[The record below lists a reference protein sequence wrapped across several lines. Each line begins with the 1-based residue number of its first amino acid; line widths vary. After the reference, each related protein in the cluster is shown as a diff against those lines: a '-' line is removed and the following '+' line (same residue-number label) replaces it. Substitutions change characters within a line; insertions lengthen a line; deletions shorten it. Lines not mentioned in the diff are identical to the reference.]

1 MYKILAD
8 ENIPYAEAAFSN
20 FGTVQLIA
28 GREINNEIVRPYDI
42 LIVRSVTKVNEQL
55 LEGSNVKFV
64 GTTTIGLDHID
75 TGYLKKKNISYANA
89 PGCNADSVAE
99 YIFAGLYKIASETRL
114 SIEKCS
120 LGIIGY
126 GNIGSRVGRIADA
139 LGMKLYINDPP
150 LQRTKGNSPFCTYD
164 EALSADII
172 TYHVPLNIG
181 GPDNTFHMLSS
192 SQLNSF
198 GSEKIILN
206 ASRGKVVANEDL
218 KEFLINRGN
227 KVILDVWE
235 SEPAIDE
242 DLLKL
247 VLIGTPHIAGYSYEG
262 KVNGTVMIFKSL
274 NRFLKANK
282 IWQPAMPEVKDAVI
296 NYPES
301 ESTEQSL
308 HTLISRIYDINADDE
323 KLRQITDQKEAGS
336 YFDRLRKKYPIR
348 REFSNYTVKISR
360 KLEKE
365 IKILKALRFNISEY

>member
-8 ENIPYAEAAFSN
+8 ENIPFAEAAFSN
-20 FGTVQLIA
+20 FGTVRLLS
-28 GREINNEIVRPYDI
+28 GREFTNEIVRPYDI
-42 LIVRSVTKVNEQL
+42 LIVRSVTKVNEHL

-75 TGYLKKKNISYANA
+75 TGYLKKKHISYANA

-99 YIFAGLYKIASETRL
+99 YIFAGLYKLASETRL
-114 SIEKCS
+114 SIDKCS

-126 GNIGSRVGRIADA
+126 GNIGSRIGRIADA
-139 LGMKLYINDPP
+139 IGMKLYINDPP
-150 LQRTKGNSPFCTYD
+150 LQRATGNSSFCTYD
-164 EALSADII
+164 EALGADII

-192 SQLNSF
+192 SQLNTF
-198 GSEKIILN
+198 GNEKTILN

-218 KEFLINRGN
+218 KMFLLNKGN

-242 DLLKL
+242 ELLKL
-247 VLIGTPHIAGYSYEG
+247 VLIGTPHIAGYSFEG
-262 KVNGTVMIFKSL
+262 KVNGTVMIFNSL

-282 IWQPAMPEVKDAVI
+282 IWQPAMPEVNDAVI

-301 ESTEQSL
+301 ESTEKSL
-308 HTLISRIYDINADDE
+308 HTLISRIYNIKADDE
-323 KLRQITDQKEAGS
+323 RLRQITDQKESGS
-336 YFDRLRKKYPIR
+336 YFDHLRKKYPIR
-348 REFSNYTVKISR
+348 REFTNYTVKISR

-365 IKILKALRFNISEY
+365 IKILKALRFNISQY